1 MEYVTLSN
9 GVKMPL
15 EGFGVFQVP
24 EADVCKQAVLD
35 AIATGYRLIDTA
47 AAYFNEEAVGATIKE
62 CGVPREELF
71 ITTKLWIQDAGYENA
86 KRLSRHLLIN
96 LVLIISIYI

>member
-24 EADVCKQAVLD
+24 EAAICEQAVGEALSV
-35 AIATGYRLIDTA
+35 GYRLIDTA
-47 AAYFNEEAVGATIKE
+47 AAYFNEEAASRVRSCSSPRNCGYRMQAT
-62 CGVPREELF
+62 RA
-71 ITTKLWIQDAGYENA
+71 QR
-86 KRLSRHLLIN
+86 KRLKLRCRSWGWITLTCI
-96 LVLIISIYI
+96 